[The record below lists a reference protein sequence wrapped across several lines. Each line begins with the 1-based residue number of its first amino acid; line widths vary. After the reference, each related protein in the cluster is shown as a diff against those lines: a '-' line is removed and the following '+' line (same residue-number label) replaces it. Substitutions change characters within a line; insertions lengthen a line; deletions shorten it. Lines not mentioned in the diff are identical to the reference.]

1 MLDRQT
7 TEDHLV
13 GMCACG
19 AWLAHS
25 DVAPVS
31 HRQPSWTNAEVH
43 HTPTTAVTLAKAAV
57 VLIIAVA
64 VPSPQ
69 QPETRQPESEVTVR
83 HPTSVGFEL
92 QQHTAVQLVRL
103 L

>member
-1 MLDRQT
+1 
-7 TEDHLV
+7 
-13 GMCACG
+13 MCPCG

-25 DVAPVS
+25 DVAPVRR
-31 HRQPSWTNAEVH
+31 RQPSWTNAEVH

-57 VLIIAVA
+57 VLTTAVA

-69 QPETRQPESEVTVR
+69 QPETMQPESEVTVW
-83 HPTSVGFEL
+83 HPTSVGFEF